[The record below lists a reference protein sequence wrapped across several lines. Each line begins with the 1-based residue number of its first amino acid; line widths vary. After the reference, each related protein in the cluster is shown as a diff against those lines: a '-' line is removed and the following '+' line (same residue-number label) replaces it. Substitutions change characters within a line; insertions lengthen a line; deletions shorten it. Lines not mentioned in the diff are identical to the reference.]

1 MENFVESLVEHRLS
15 KEVKELLRLNKFPV
29 LAKQNNVRAHLQEL
43 LHKGIIP
50 KSDYLFFEAR
60 MLLNEYSMKIEKEL
74 GCDGTA
80 FMFYC
85 ASLNKMYFGA
95 GPNFPLA
102 MREVYND
109 KPPAWDFIHYDDD
122 VLMTQDAAND
132 EIFAHEHRAILEA
145 QALSG
150 FSLLLRVGGTCL
162 GSFEVHWNRKNAV
175 KLGDVEH
182 VREELKQVSKA
193 LYNIR
198 HEMLDTLKSEKVCIA
213 YR

>member
-1 MENFVESLVEHRLS
+1 MEQFVESLVEHRLS
-15 KEVKELLRLNKFPV
+15 KEVKELLRLNRFPV
-29 LAKQNNVRAHLQEL
+29 LAQKNNVRAQLQEL
-43 LHKGIIP
+43 LAKGIIP

-60 MLLNEYSMKIEKEL
+60 MLLNDYCVKIEEEL

-85 ASLNKMYFGA
+85 ANLDKMYFGA

-102 MREVYND
+102 MREIYND

-122 VLMTQDAAND
+122 VIMSQDAPNNLA
-132 EIFAHEHRAILEA
+132 FKHERKVILEVK
-145 QALSG
+145 ALSG
-150 FSLLLRVGGTCL
+150 FSLLLRVGGACL
-162 GSFEVHWNRKNAV
+162 GSFEVHWNRRNAV
-175 KLGDVEH
+175 ESWHIDYLRK
-182 VREELKQVSKA
+182 ELKEVSKA

-213 YR
+213 TR

>member
-1 MENFVESLVEHRLS
+1 MEHFVESLVEHRLS
-15 KEVKELLRLNKFPV
+15 KEVKELLRLNRFPV
-29 LAKQNNVRAHLQEL
+29 LAKQNNVRTQLQEL
-43 LHKGIIP
+43 LTKGIIP

-60 MLLNEYSMKIEKEL
+60 MLLNEYSLKIEEEL

-85 ASLNKMYFGA
+85 ASLHKMYFGA

-102 MREVYND
+102 MRELYND
-109 KPPAWDFIHYDDD
+109 KPPAWDFIYYDDD
-122 VLMTQDAAND
+122 VLVTQDVTKD
-132 EIFAHEHRAILEA
+132 EVFKSDLPTLLEA

-162 GSFEVHWNRKNAV
+162 GSFEVHWNRTNAV
-175 KLGDVEH
+175 KPGDVEH
-182 VREELKQVSKA
+182 VREELKQVAKA

-198 HEMLDTLKSEKVCIA
+198 HEMLDTLKSEKVCISSL
-213 YR
+213 

>member
-1 MENFVESLVEHRLS
+1 MEQFVESLVEHRLS
-15 KEVKELLRLNKFPV
+15 KEVKQLLRLNKFPV

-43 LHKGIIP
+43 LAKGIIP

-60 MLLNEYSMKIEKEL
+60 MLLNDYCVKIEEEL

-85 ASLNKMYFGA
+85 ANLDKMYFGA

-109 KPPAWDFIHYDDD
+109 KPPAWDFMHYDDD
-122 VLMTQDAAND
+122 VIVTQDAPND
-132 EIFAHEHRAILEA
+132 PVFKHYAKVILEA
-145 QALSG
+145 KALSG
-150 FSLLLRVGGTCL
+150 FTLLLRVGGTCL

-175 KLGDVEH
+175 SPGDVEH
-182 VREELKQVSKA
+182 VREELKQVAKA

-213 YR
+213 TR

>member
-1 MENFVESLVEHRLS
+1 MEQFVESLVEHRLS

-29 LAKQNNVRAHLQEL
+29 IAKQNNVRTQMQGL
-43 LHKGIIP
+43 LAKGIIP

-60 MLLNEYSMKIEKEL
+60 MLLNDYCAKIEDEL
-74 GCDGTA
+74 GCDATA
-80 FMFYC
+80 FMLYC
-85 ASLNKMYFGA
+85 ANMNKMYFGA

-109 KPPAWDFIHYDDD
+109 KSPAWDFIYYDDD
-122 VLMTQDAAND
+122 VIISQDAPND
-132 EIFAHEHRAILEA
+132 IAFKHEAETILKVK
-145 QALSG
+145 ALSG
-150 FSLLLRVGGTCL
+150 FSLLLRVGGACL

-175 KLGDVEH
+175 KPGDVEH

-213 YR
+213 SR

>member
-60 MLLNEYSMKIEKEL
+60 MLLNEYSMKIEKEI

-85 ASLNKMYFGA
+85 ANVNKMYFGA

-102 MREVYND
+102 MREIYND
-109 KPPAWDFIHYDDD
+109 KPPAWDFIYYDDD
-122 VLMTQDAAND
+122 VIVTQDAPND
-132 EIFAHEHRAILEA
+132 LPFKHQAKTIVEVK
-145 QALSG
+145 ALSG

-175 KLGDVEH
+175 KPGDVEY